1 MESVAARS
9 AAAAAGSDTR
19 LASLRRFAAAITILN
34 LLGHTVL
41 GFEQAWAHPLVS
53 LATAYTLELLFEAL
67 EARRQQRTPRFVG
80 SVRQFVDFLLPAH
93 ISGLAV
99 AMLLYSNDRL
109 APMVFATTVAISSK
123 VLLRVPVGAGTRHAL
138 NPSNFGIT
146 ATLLAFPWVGIA
158 PPYQFTEN
166 LGTVGDWLLPAIIVT
181 TGSLLN
187 GRLTKRLPLIAAWL
201 IGFVVQAVV
210 RSGLTEA
217 SLLAALGPLTGVS
230 VVLYTFYMITDP
242 ATTPESPRA
251 QVAFGLSVAA
261 AYGVLMTAHIVF
273 GLFFALTIVC
283 MARGAWLLA
292 RARFAARAP
301 RGVPLSVKLVPSR
314 ARVES

>member
-1 MESVAARS
+1 MGAGSAR
-9 AAAAAGSDTR
+9 AAAGAPRDTR
-19 LASLRRFAAAITILN
+19 LASLRRFATAITILN

-41 GFEQAWAHPLVS
+41 GFEQAWAHPLAA
-53 LATAYTLELLFEAL
+53 LATAYGLELLLEAI
-67 EARRQQRTPRFVG
+67 EARRRGRAPRFVG
-80 SVRQFVDFLLPAH
+80 SPRQFVDFLLPAH

-109 APMVFATTVAISSK
+109 GPVVFATAVAIASK
-123 VLLRVPVGAGTRHAL
+123 VLLRAPVGRGTRHVL
-138 NPSNFGIT
+138 NPSNAGISV
-146 ATLLAFPWVGIA
+146 TLLVFPWVGIA

-166 LGTVGDWLLPAIIVT
+166 LGTAGDWLLPAAIVT

-187 GRLTKRLPLIAAWL
+187 GRLTKRLPLVAAWL
-201 IGFVVQAVV
+201 AGFAAQALL
-210 RSGLTEA
+210 RSALTGA
-217 SLLAALGPLTGVS
+217 SLLAALGPLTGVA

-261 AYGVLMTAHIVF
+261 AYGALMAAHVVF

-283 MARGAWLLA
+283 VARGAWLLA
-292 RARFAARAP
+292 RAWIAAPVP
-301 RGVPLSVKLVPSR
+301 RGVPVPVNLVASR
-314 ARVES
+314 VRVES